1 MDKNNLEKALHIVIN
16 REHKYTDKTFRQA
29 SPILWNEIVTRANK
43 INAVKSDEMTSTLF
57 SRLLNRRKQPFQ
69 PIANPNAYIYT
80 ALKNIQKDMWR
91 AEKRASGYTDELGEY
106 HQHRSL
112 DEFVAD
118 STQRLHEK
126 IATPLTP
133 STDENEELKLSA
145 LKEMIRLHLFNV
157 EIKEVKS
164 KTTKGEQSFLQA
176 AEKFQEYAEG
186 THKVEDGAPYKKFD
200 RQRIFMVEHLK
211 SKIPSTESVATQF
224 ILEFAERNELT
235 RKRELRIE
243 EAKADE
249 KMNVEI
255 VHRQIEAE
263 IAVRSLF
270 DYITNHGNRR
280 DCTIQ
285 DLLGNP
291 VTNGILRHCQY
302 HIFKL
307 DMFRTKKRRKG
318 SLESM
323 YCKNVHV
330 S

>member
-1 MDKNNLEKALHIVIN
+1 MDKQNLEKALHVVIN
-16 REHKYTDKTFRQA
+16 REHQYSDKTFRQA
-29 SPILWNEIVTRANK
+29 SPVLWDEISTRANK
-43 INAVKSDEMTSTLF
+43 INAAKSDEMTSTLF

-91 AEKRASGYTDELGEY
+91 AEKRAAGYTDELGEY

-126 IATPLTP
+126 IATPLTE
-133 STDENEELKLSA
+133 DGNETEEHRLSA

-157 EIKEVKS
+157 EIKEVQS
-164 KTTKGEQSFLQA
+164 KTRKGELSFLQA
-176 AEKFQEYAEG
+176 AERFQEYSEG
-186 THKVEDGAPYKKFD
+186 TYKVEDGAPYKKFD
-200 RQRIFMVEHLK
+200 RQRIFMTQHLEAK
-211 SKIPSTESVATQF
+211 LPSAESVSSQF
-224 ILEFAERNELT
+224 ILDFTERNGLA
-235 RKRELRIE
+235 KRRALRIE
-243 EAKADE
+243 EAKSNE

-263 IAVRSLF
+263 IAVRALF
-270 DYITNHGNRR
+270 DYVTNHAKKH

-285 DLLGNP
+285 YLLGNT
-291 VTNGILRHCQY
+291 VTNGIVRHCQY
-302 HIFKL
+302 HIFRL
-307 DMFRTKKRRKG
+307 DMFRTKKRSKG

-323 YCKNVHV
+323 YCKNVPV
-330 S
+330 Q

>member
-1 MDKNNLEKALHIVIN
+1 MDKNNLEKVLHIVIN
-16 REHKYTDKTFRQA
+16 RDHKYTDKTFRQA

-91 AEKRASGYTDELGEY
+91 AEKRAGGYTDELGEY

-126 IATPLTP
+126 IATPLTA
-133 STDENEELKLSA
+133 SADENEELKLSA

-164 KTTKGEQSFLQA
+164 KTTKGEQTFLQV

-211 SKIPSTESVATQF
+211 SKIPSTESVASRF
-224 ILEFAERNELT
+224 ILDFAERNELA
-235 RKRELRIE
+235 RKRSLRIE
-243 EAKADE
+243 EAKTDE

-270 DYITNHGNRR
+270 DYITNHGNRS

-291 VTNGILRHCQY
+291 VTKGIIRHCQY

-323 YCKNVHV
+323 YCKNVHA
-330 S
+330 